1 MKFHLVVA
9 ALLLDTRQ
17 LMKLRNPYMH
27 RDAADNEMA
36 ADLIIFDDDL
46 HPQYNE
52 YHRKIKKHKKRRPS
66 YSSNV

>member
-27 RDAADNEMA
+27 DKEGDNEMA
-36 ADLIIFDDDL
+36 TDLIIFEDDL
-46 HPQYNE
+46 HPQYND
-52 YHRKIKKHKKRRPS
+52 YQKKMEH
-66 YSSNV
+66 